1 MIHPPPTHP
10 VLDERYHVL
19 ARTGGG
25 GMGEVYRTL
34 DTATGEIV
42 AVKLIR
48 DDLSGEA
55 AERFDREANTLAD
68 LQHPAIVR
76 FLDHGRTPSGKAFLV
91 MEWLDGCGLDVL
103 LARQLPPLQEAL
115 ELGQRVASA
124 LAAVHR
130 AGLIHRDIKP
140 GNLFL
145 VDSKPARAKLI
156 DFGLVRGG
164 KLSAMTQ
171 VGVAVGTP
179 GYMAPEQIRG
189 VGAIDWRADLY
200 ALGCILFELVTGR
213 RPYGM
218 ADTTALLTRVLFEDT
233 PRVSSYFPL
242 VPAALDQLVASLLA
256 RNPDERP
263 ASATTVMDILA
274 EVARTLPEASTA
286 RPQSIRTLG
295 QAESR
300 NLPVVL
306 CRLPSAATVLMAGAP
321 AGTVPPSAIPVTI
334 TQPDAELWPAVQARD
349 TLAAIVAPFG
359 GVVRTIGADTVAVT
373 VRTNGTAKDQAERA
387 LRCALAIRKGL
398 AVRPLAI
405 AMVRQDDQRPLA
417 SGDGDDPFAAAVK
430 LLHQGSED
438 DVVRMDE
445 VTGLLLA
452 HRRGVIRSASGHWL
466 DPAAAASPE
475 VLSQSE
481 NYLPCVGRDR
491 ELANLEGLWAECI
504 DEAETRVVLVT
515 GVAGVGKSRLIKEFV
530 HKLAKTR
537 LGATIWLSPTD
548 ELGAGTPYG
557 VIERALARAAGV
569 SDVAPAQALP
579 RWQTWLGN
587 LVPAAD
593 VASVAQTLVGLGS
606 SSLGGGETQI
616 AAALQPQQS
625 EARIDQNVQ
634 AVERVLAGVCARSP
648 LLWVLED
655 LHWADPSS
663 LRLLD
668 HLLRRRGKLPWLVV
682 GVSRPELMDNHPRLW
697 EHAAPQHV
705 ALGALAPKAAARLV
719 KAALGELLDDQES
732 QRLVEHSGGNA
743 FYLEELIRA
752 VQEGRGGSIPPNV
765 MATVESRLL
774 GLDPEARRLLR
785 AASVLGQAFTRDGV
799 VAVLGGEDR
808 DIDERAWLAELV
820 RTAILREGEKPGQF
834 RFAHAL
840 VHEAAYAMLTDE
852 DRPRAHLAAADFL
865 RELGTRQ
872 AAKIAHHYGL
882 GGDPIQAARFLA
894 QAARQA
900 LLVGD
905 KESARSAA
913 EQAIATGGN
922 EPFVGEAHFVA
933 AEACRQLGASED
945 ARRHTVAAVAL
956 LPTGTP
962 MWYAAQ
968 RTVVMVG
975 MSSFYGKR

>member
-1 MIHPPPTHP
+1 MTHLPPSHP
-10 VLDERYHVL
+10 VLNERYHVL

-48 DDLSGEA
+48 DDLSDEA

-76 FLDHGRTPSGKAFLV
+76 FLDHGRTPAGKAFLV

-103 LARQLPPLQEAL
+103 LARQVPPLQEAL

-124 LAAVHR
+124 LAVVHR

-140 GNLFL
+140 GNLLL
-145 VDSKPARAKLI
+145 VDNKPARAKLI

-164 KLSAMTQ
+164 QLSAMTQ

-189 VGAIDWRADLY
+189 VSAIDWRADLY
-200 ALGCILFELVTGR
+200 ALGCILFELLTGR

-218 ADTTALLTRVLFEDT
+218 ADSTALLTRVLFEDT
-233 PRVSSYFPL
+233 PRVSSFFSL
-242 VPAALDQLVASLLA
+242 VPPALDQLVASLLA
-256 RNPDERP
+256 RSPDERP
-263 ASATTVMDILA
+263 ASATAVMDALA
-274 EVARTLPEASTA
+274 EVARTLPDAPSG

-295 QAESR
+295 QAEAR

-306 CRLPSAATVLMAGAP
+306 CRLPSAATVVMAGAP
-321 AGTVPPSAIPVTI
+321 AGVVPPSSIPVTI
-334 TQPDAELWPAVQARD
+334 TQPDAELGPAVHARD
-349 TLAAIVAPFG
+349 MLAAIVAPFG
-359 GVVRTIGADTVAVT
+359 GVVRMIRAETVAVT

-405 AMVRQDDQRPLA
+405 AMIRQDDQRSTA
-417 SGDGDDPFAAAVK
+417 SGDAEDPFAPAIR
-430 LLHQGSED
+430 LLRQADGE

-445 VTGLLLA
+445 VTGMLLA
-452 HRRGVIRSASGHWL
+452 HRRGVARTASGHWL
-466 DPAAAASPE
+466 DPAAAAGPE

-481 NYLPCVGRDR
+481 NFLPCMGRDR
-491 ELANLEGLWAECI
+491 ELSNLEGLWAECI
-504 DEAETRVVLVT
+504 DEEQTRVVLVT
-515 GVAGVGKSRLIKEFV
+515 GVAGVGKSRLVREFAY
-530 HKLAKTR
+530 KLAATR
-537 LGATIWLSPTD
+537 VGTTIWLSPTD

-569 SDVAPAQALP
+569 SDLELAGALP
-579 RWQTWLGN
+579 RWKAWLAN
-587 LVPAAD
+587 LVPAAEVD
-593 VASVAQTLVGLGS
+593 SVAQTLLGLGS
-606 SSLGGGETQI
+606 SSPGGGETLI
-616 AAALQPQQS
+616 ASALQPQQS

-648 LLWVLED
+648 LVWVLED

-668 HLLRRRGKLPWLVV
+668 HLLRRRGNLPWLVI
-682 GVSRPELMDNHPRLW
+682 GVSRPELFDTHPRLW
-697 EHAAPQHV
+697 EHAAPHHV

-719 KAALGELLDDQES
+719 KAVLGEQLDDQEA

-752 VQEGRGGSIPPNV
+752 VREGRGGSIPPNV
-765 MATVESRLL
+765 LATVESRLL

-808 DIDERAWLAELV
+808 DIDERAWLSELV
-820 RTAILREGEKPGQF
+820 RTAILREGEKHGQF

-865 RELGTRQ
+865 REQGTRQ

-882 GGDPIQAARFLA
+882 GGDLIQSARFSA

-913 EQAIATGGN
+913 EQAIAMGDN